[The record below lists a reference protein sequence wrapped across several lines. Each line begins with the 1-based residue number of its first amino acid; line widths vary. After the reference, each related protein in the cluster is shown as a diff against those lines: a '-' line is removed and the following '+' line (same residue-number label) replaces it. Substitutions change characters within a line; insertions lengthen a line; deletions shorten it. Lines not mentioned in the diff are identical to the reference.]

1 MRKAIIFL
9 FTICILL
16 SCGRGYREAMDIAQS
31 RMVSAPD
38 SSLTILQGM
47 DGQALSTRGLR
58 ARYAL
63 LLTMARD
70 KCYMDVSRDTTIRTA
85 YDWYQH
91 HGSKQEHML
100 SAYYLGVVQ
109 QQAGNSLEAAL
120 AFREAEPLA
129 KDLADYR
136 QLSLIEQHLSAIFA
150 SKYDH
155 VRALEYAQQSLDA
168 AIAAGDSLMADYC
181 RYDVARQ
188 LLAEYRYNDAEVIVN
203 RILSNSK
210 KDSYLYSA
218 ALRQRA
224 RILLYREPHDYEGA
238 KALYDEINSLG
249 TIKYMAE
256 DYGLLAL
263 LEQEKGNVAG
273 ADSYIKQ
280 ELSLLDDEIDSLVYY
295 NDCYNLYEKRGEWKT
310 SLDFLS
316 KRSNLQ
322 DRIVMGL
329 LAQSETHAL
338 ELHYQENLTLVQLQA
353 KYHRYAGEVAGLV
366 FFLIIVSLVVL
377 LNMKNRRLLEEMAT
391 IQEFSEDLDRLKASN
406 FATYRIVEDLI
417 SDKVHSLQQLSESY
431 FSWEDSAVKKREQKN
446 GMLMKDDI
454 ISLFRRQLGELR
466 DEHAFIESLE
476 HSLNI
481 KEGGLMKR
489 ARQLLNQEKEL
500 DFSILTLLFS
510 GFSIKSMSYLLR
522 MSEASLRMR
531 KTRYKQRF
539 ESLPEQERTL
549 FLAKLG

>member
-1 MRKAIIFL
+1 
-9 FTICILL
+9 
-16 SCGRGYREAMDIAQS
+16 
-31 RMVSAPD
+31 
-38 SSLTILQGM
+38 
-47 DGQALSTRGLR
+47 
-58 ARYAL
+58 
-63 LLTMARD
+63 
-70 KCYMDVSRDTTIRTA
+70 
-85 YDWYQH
+85 
-91 HGSKQEHML
+91 
-100 SAYYLGVVQ
+100 
-109 QQAGNSLEAAL
+109 
-120 AFREAEPLA
+120 
-129 KDLADYR
+129 
-136 QLSLIEQHLSAIFA
+136 
-150 SKYDH
+150 
-155 VRALEYAQQSLDA
+155 
-168 AIAAGDSLMADYC
+168 
-181 RYDVARQ
+181 
-188 LLAEYRYNDAEVIVN
+188 
-203 RILSNSK
+203 
-210 KDSYLYSA
+210 
-218 ALRQRA
+218 
-224 RILLYREPHDYEGA
+224 
-238 KALYDEINSLG
+238 
-249 TIKYMAE
+249 
-256 DYGLLAL
+256 
-263 LEQEKGNVAG
+263 
-273 ADSYIKQ
+273 
-280 ELSLLDDEIDSLVYY
+280 
-295 NDCYNLYEKRGEWKT
+295 
-310 SLDFLS
+310 
-316 KRSNLQ
+316 
-322 DRIVMGL
+322 MGL

-366 FFLIIVSLVVL
+366 FFLIIVSLLVL

-481 KEGGLMKR
+481 KEDGLMKR

>member
-1 MRKAIIFL
+1 MRKAIITL

-16 SCGRGYREAMDIAQS
+16 SCGRGYRVAMDFAQS

>member
-1 MRKAIIFL
+1 
-9 FTICILL
+9 
-16 SCGRGYREAMDIAQS
+16 
-31 RMVSAPD
+31 
-38 SSLTILQGM
+38 
-47 DGQALSTRGLR
+47 
-58 ARYAL
+58 
-63 LLTMARD
+63 
-70 KCYMDVSRDTTIRTA
+70 
-85 YDWYQH
+85 
-91 HGSKQEHML
+91 
-100 SAYYLGVVQ
+100 
-109 QQAGNSLEAAL
+109 
-120 AFREAEPLA
+120 
-129 KDLADYR
+129 
-136 QLSLIEQHLSAIFA
+136 
-150 SKYDH
+150 
-155 VRALEYAQQSLDA
+155 
-168 AIAAGDSLMADYC
+168 
-181 RYDVARQ
+181 
-188 LLAEYRYNDAEVIVN
+188 
-203 RILSNSK
+203 
-210 KDSYLYSA
+210 
-218 ALRQRA
+218 
-224 RILLYREPHDYEGA
+224 
-238 KALYDEINSLG
+238 
-249 TIKYMAE
+249 
-256 DYGLLAL
+256 
-263 LEQEKGNVAG
+263 
-273 ADSYIKQ
+273 
-280 ELSLLDDEIDSLVYY
+280 
-295 NDCYNLYEKRGEWKT
+295 
-310 SLDFLS
+310 
-316 KRSNLQ
+316 
-322 DRIVMGL
+322 MGL